1 MIYKSNKIDPFFPI
15 IKNYDTTFT
24 QSQKTVYLI
33 FSYLYNKNKP
43 RSIYQFFFYFNSI
56 QITVSNRGPNHKRG
70 GRDRAGNSSQTVLI
84 SLFLSLARDRGI
96 FCTTARSTGK
106 KLEQL
111 EPLSGLGD
119 H

>member
-1 MIYKSNKIDPFFPI
+1 MIHVIH
-15 IKNYDTTFT
+15 
-24 QSQKTVYLI
+24 L
-33 FSYLYNKNKP
+33 L
-43 RSIYQFFFYFNSI
+43 
-56 QITVSNRGPNHKRG
+56 QIVDQISKYRKRG